1 MKLTLALS
9 AIVFASGAWA
19 TSTPTPQP
27 STNTSTSQA
36 GSSSNAGAAAGAIA
50 TGGNATGGN
59 AAGGSVGDTSSV
71 GIGGGGGVS
80 SSTSQGGAGGAGGA
94 GGSSFAA
101 GGQGGSSE
109 SYSGDVSNTIQGAR
123 YLSLPQPV
131 WTAVPQPYGC
141 LVSESKAG
149 AILFNAFSGSSSSQ
163 HSDAVCTTVRMAE
176 AAYLHCQYA
185 TAAFL
190 NKRAFESMHDGHSG
204 EFFLS
209 GNPQNLDPV
218 SCDLLKRPTLRMSP
232 AIQAPAAA
240 PVSANVS
247 VDLGMSSCNQPAA
260 QPARVATRKKVRA
273 AGPMCK

>member
-9 AIVFASGAWA
+9 AIVFASGAMA
-19 TSTPTPQP
+19 TGTPKPEQP
-27 STNTSTSQA
+27 DVRHHNESSASAGAVAGSTS
-36 GSSSNAGAAAGAIA
+36 GAVA
-50 TGGNATGGN
+50 T
-59 AAGGSVGDTSSV
+59 GGSVGNVSSV
-71 GIGGGGGVS
+71 AVGGGGGS
-80 SSTSQGGAGGAGGA
+80 SESTSQGGNAQGGA

-109 SYSGDVSNTIQGAR
+109 SYSGDVSNNIGGSR

-131 WTAVPQPYGC
+131 WTSVPTPYGC

-149 AILFNAFSGSSSSQ
+149 AVLFNAFSGSSSSQ

-190 NKRAFESMHDGHSG
+190 NKRAFELMHPDHSG
-204 EFFLS
+204 EFFHG

-218 SCDLLKRPTLRMSP
+218 ACDDLKRPVLRMSP
-232 AIQAPAAA
+232 SVQAPAAI
-240 PVSANVS
+240 PSSTNVR
-247 VDLGMSSCNQPAA
+247 VDMACPA
-260 QPARVATRKKVRA
+260 QVARPATRQRVKA
-273 AGPMCK
+273 AAPMCK

>member
-9 AIVFASGAWA
+9 AVVLSSGAWA
-19 TSTPTPQP
+19 TGTPTPQP
-27 STNTSTSQA
+27 TPSTSTS
-36 GSSSNAGAAAGAIA
+36 SSQSGAAAGAIA
-50 TGGNATGGN
+50 TGGNATGGSGGSVGDVSN
-59 AAGGSVGDTSSV
+59 TANGGAGGAGGSVGNVSSV
-71 GIGGGGGVS
+71 GVGGGGGVS
-80 SSTSQGGAGGAGGA
+80 SSTSQGGA

-109 SYSGDVSNTIQGAR
+109 SYSGDVSNNIGGSR

-131 WTAVPQPYGC
+131 WTSVPTPYGC

-149 AILFNAFSGSSSSQ
+149 AVLFNAFSGSTSSQ

-190 NKRAFESMHDGHSG
+190 NKRAFELMHPDPSG
-204 EFFLS
+204 EFFHG

-218 SCDLLKRPTLRMSP
+218 ACDDLKRPVLRMSP
-232 AIQAPAAA
+232 SVQAPAAIPA
-240 PVSANVS
+240 STNVR
-247 VDLGMSSCNQPAA
+247 VDMACPA
-260 QPARVATRKKVRA
+260 QVARPATRQRVKTA
-273 AGPMCK
+273 PMCK